1 MPKASMFLMHC
12 NANYFFKLFISLTRR
27 QQCFC
32 GKGKSF
38 FCITFFM
45 RLPPVIHL
53 SDLTKSFEWLRNIPV
68 TVRVSISS
76 CNFFKLIF
84 HLFFQGIT
92 LLEFCYSLICQEH
105 NGFKITEY
113 FFKQNSSRGC
123 IKFTLSHFF
132 REIVLSFVC
141 LQSFVPSFVPPLV
154 HSFVRSFLRYEMLV
168 RCFVPSFLCSF
179 VPSFLLPLV
188 SSFLRSLVPSF
199 LRFFVPSYLNTF
211 LPSWPIWTPFF

>member
-12 NANYFFKLFISLTRR
+12 NANYFFKLFISLTWR

-45 RLPPVIHL
+45 RLPRVIHL
-53 SDLTKSFEWLRNIPV
+53 SDLTKSFQWLQNIPV

-154 HSFVRSFLRYEMLV
+154 HSFVRSFVPSLWNARSLLRSLV
-168 RCFVPSFLCSF
+168 PLFLRSLVPSSPRFFVPSFPRSVF
-179 VPSFLLPLV
+179 P
-188 SSFLRSLVPSF
+188 SFLRSLVP
-199 LRFFVPSYLNTF
+199 
-211 LPSWPIWTPFF
+211 

>member
-12 NANYFFKLFISLTRR
+12 NANYFFKLFISLTWR

-45 RLPPVIHL
+45 RLPRVIHL
-53 SDLTKSFEWLRNIPV
+53 SDLTKSFQWLQNIPV

-123 IKFTLSHFF
+123 IKYMKFTLSHFF

-141 LQSFVPSFVPPLV
+141 LQSFVLSFVPPLV
-154 HSFVRSFLRYEMLV
+154 HSFVRSLLRSLV
-168 RCFVPSFLCSF
+168 
-179 VPSFLLPLV
+179 PL
-188 SSFLRSLVPSF
+188 FLRSLVPSSP
-199 LRFFVPSYLNTF
+199 RFFVPSF
-211 LPSWPIWTPFF
+211 PRSVFPSLLRSLVP